1 MWASSSIRAHLL
13 FLLDPANQSMESQ
26 ILFQSELPPATF
38 ICIWNPRYIL
48 LNTREPS
55 IIPSLFQSYLHVRAN
70 LSLACPI
77 RLNQANAS
85 NKSSDLQHEHHI
97 PRVLMHASSRWSPYF
112 KLHRIYQNLVSTV
125 FNTQPRRI
133 IFKAWKVW
141 QNLVVGCELGNRSPI
156 FMEETIEFH
165 NTKLGCPRI
174 LKLYQDIP
182 KVLVDNFGSQHMV

>member
-97 PRVLMHASSRWSPYF
+97 PMVLMHASSRWSPYF
-112 KLHRIYQNLVSTV
+112 KLHRIYQNPVSTQAPPISEYECFMLRNSV
-125 FNTQPRRI
+125 NPMSQPAWPLQGLEASAFFMLLFHSRCLSSSFSRI
-133 IFKAWKVW
+133 
-141 QNLVVGCELGNRSPI
+141 
-156 FMEETIEFH
+156 
-165 NTKLGCPRI
+165 
-174 LKLYQDIP
+174 
-182 KVLVDNFGSQHMV
+182 